1 MHLSFDYDQNKRN
14 PQCNWPQY
22 LKDFVNQDFDP
33 NAPFES
39 HYQIYAQRNY
49 KYFTENGER
58 YPIPQVKSEGSLKLT
73 RKSDLSLSNSKNL
86 SLSVEHIREWAIWT
100 ESPKSSK
107 QIINANINYSN
118 NDYGTINSWDYHY
131 KTNALLPHRF
141 YRFHSLPIVER
152 KGRVN
157 NKTITLTDLNDRPTV
172 SYKSNHQTTTLYT
185 FIERIQTNKVT
196 PIESINLLDDLTIMR
211 NKLSIIPLKKQTLD
225 TENGQ
230 FKLTGFALAGLSS
243 LPLYFWKDA
252 ASRVIAI
259 LGHNVAYILQ
269 DIKNI

>member
-1 MHLSFDYDQNKRN
+1 MHLSFDYDQNKQN

-22 LKDFVNQDFDP
+22 FKDFEKTDFDP
-33 NAPFES
+33 NASFES
-39 HYQIYAQRNY
+39 NYQIYAQRNY
-49 KYFTENGER
+49 KYFTENGKR
-58 YPIPQVKSEGSLKLT
+58 YPIPQVKPEGSLKLT
-73 RKSDLSLSNSKNL
+73 RKADLSLSNSKNL

-100 ESPKSSK
+100 ESPISSK

-118 NDYGTINSWDYHY
+118 NDYGTINSWDYHF

-141 YRFHSLPIVER
+141 YRFHSLPSVER

-157 NKTITLTDLNDRPTV
+157 NKAIKLTDLKDRVTV
-172 SYKSNHQTTTLYT
+172 NYKTDYETTTLYT
-185 FIERIQTNKVT
+185 LIERIQSNKVT
-196 PIESINLLDDLTIMR
+196 PAKSINLLDDLTMMR

-225 TENGQ
+225 TENNQ

>member
-1 MHLSFDYDQNKRN
+1 MHLSFDYDKNKQN

-22 LKDFVNQDFDP
+22 FKDFANQDFDP

-39 HYQIYAQRNY
+39 RYQIYAQRNY
-49 KYFTENGER
+49 KYVTENGQR
-58 YPIPQVKSEGSLKLT
+58 YPIPQVRPEGSLKLS
-73 RKSDLSLSNSKNL
+73 REANL
-86 SLSVEHIREWAIWT
+86 NLGDFKHLTLSVKHIREWAIWT

-107 QIINANINYSN
+107 QIIDASIQYSN
-118 NDYGTINSWDYHY
+118 DAFGTINTWDYHY

-141 YRFHSLPIVER
+141 YRFHSLPSVER
-152 KGRVN
+152 KGRV
-157 NKTITLTDLNDRPTV
+157 KGKAITLTDLNDKVTV
-172 SYKSNHQTTTLYT
+172 SYKTDYETTTLYT
-185 FIERIQTNKVT
+185 LIERIQSNRLT
-196 PIESINLLDDLTIMR
+196 PSKSINLLDDLTMMR
-211 NKLSIIPLKKQTLD
+211 NRLSIIPLKKQTLD

-269 DIKNI
+269 DVKNI

>member
-1 MHLSFDYDQNKRN
+1 MHLSFDHDRNKQN

-22 LKDFVNQDFDP
+22 FKNFAKEDFDP
-33 NAPFES
+33 NASFES
-39 HYQIYAQRNY
+39 RYKIYAQRNY
-49 KYFTENGER
+49 KYITENGKR
-58 YPIPQVKSEGSLKLT
+58 YPIPQVKPEGSLKLS
-73 RKSDLSLSNSKNL
+73 RKADLIQSNSKNL

-118 NDYGTINSWDYHY
+118 NDYGTVDSWNYHF

-141 YRFHSLPIVER
+141 YRFHSLPSVER
-152 KGRVN
+152 KGRV
-157 NKTITLTDLNDRPTV
+157 KEKAITLTDLNDKVTV
-172 SYKSNHQTTTLYT
+172 SYKTDYETTTLYT
-185 FIERIQTNKVT
+185 LIERIQSNRLT
-196 PIESINLLDDLTIMR
+196 PSKSINLLDDLTMMR
-211 NKLSIIPLKKQTLD
+211 SRLSIIPLKKQILD